1 MERKYFFFDIDQ
13 TLGLGITGQVP
24 EDTQYCVDEL
34 QRQGH
39 FVALATGRLQ
49 CDAAAFAEKHGIHS
63 MVADGGNSLTVDGKI
78 LEMEGLPLAPA
89 KALLRELTERNQPW
103 SVVLDNTLDRY
114 TPYADYPREDPGNYM
129 NTKVQPV
136 DIGSLD
142 HVYKIMYVR
151 EKEGTEPADRRQLP
165 PLPFLDNTWLVE
177 PVDKG
182 AGIEKL
188 MDMMGADPKDAGVF
202 GDGLNDI
209 TMFRKPFF
217 GVAMGNARPVIKER
231 ADYITDDND
240 KGGILKACRKF
251 GWITK

>member
-1 MERKYFFFDIDQ
+1 
-13 TLGLGITGQVP
+13 
-24 EDTQYCVDEL
+24 
-34 QRQGH
+34 
-39 FVALATGRLQ
+39 
-49 CDAAAFAEKHGIHS
+49 
-63 MVADGGNSLTVDGKI
+63 
-78 LEMEGLPLAPA
+78 
-89 KALLRELTERNQPW
+89 
-103 SVVLDNTLDRY
+103 
-114 TPYADYPREDPGNYM
+114 M

-151 EKEGTEPADRRQLP
+151 EKPGTEPADRRQLP
-165 PLPFLDNTWLVE
+165 HLPFIDNTWLVE

-188 MDMMGADPKDAGVF
+188 MGLMGADPKDAVVF

-240 KGGILKACRKF
+240 KGGILNACRKF
-251 GWITK
+251 GWIKE

>member
-1 MERKYFFFDIDQ
+1 M
-13 TLGLGITGQVP
+13 
-24 EDTQYCVDEL
+24 
-34 QRQGH
+34 
-39 FVALATGRLQ
+39 
-49 CDAAAFAEKHGIHS
+49 
-63 MVADGGNSLTVDGKI
+63 
-78 LEMEGLPLAPA
+78 
-89 KALLRELTERNQPW
+89 
-103 SVVLDNTLDRY
+103 VLDNTLDRY

-142 HVYKIMYVR
+142 QVYKIMYVR
-151 EKEGTEPADRRQLP
+151 EQPGTEPADRRQLP
-165 PLPFLDNTWLVE
+165 HLPFIDNTWLVE

-188 MDMMGADPKDAGVF
+188 MGLMGADPKDAVVF

-240 KGGILKACRKF
+240 KGGILNACRKF
-251 GWITK
+251 GWIKE

>member
-89 KALLRELTERNQPW
+89 KALLRT
-103 SVVLDNTLDRY
+103 
-114 TPYADYPREDPGNYM
+114 
-129 NTKVQPV
+129 
-136 DIGSLD
+136 
-142 HVYKIMYVR
+142 
-151 EKEGTEPADRRQLP
+151 
-165 PLPFLDNTWLVE
+165 
-177 PVDKG
+177 
-182 AGIEKL
+182 
-188 MDMMGADPKDAGVF
+188 
-202 GDGLNDI
+202 
-209 TMFRKPFF
+209 
-217 GVAMGNARPVIKER
+217 
-231 ADYITDDND
+231 
-240 KGGILKACRKF
+240 
-251 GWITK
+251 